1 MKNGRSR
8 ETAFYHLARSLSRY
22 YLTTYHHFRVE
33 GADKIPAQGGAI
45 FASNH
50 ASFLATPALAG
61 QCPMDMAKIDA
72 AMSEASLSESE
83 MATVMELR
91 TLGEEQHEAG
101 DHAESVATL
110 AEAKDI
116 LGIE

>member
-45 FASNH
+45 FAPIMP
-50 ASFLATPALAG
+50 AFLTPPLWPWRPPG
-61 QCPMDMAKIDA
+61 
-72 AMSEASLSESE
+72 S
-83 MATVMELR
+83 
-91 TLGEEQHEAG
+91 
-101 DHAESVATL
+101 
-110 AEAKDI
+110 
-116 LGIE
+116 